1 MWTFLI
7 IKNIEIEKVV
17 CQGHGLQ
24 KVDLPAP
31 EGPDITKGSGPSPL
45 SSDDA
50 SAPDADSLL
59 AAAALWVG
67 AMMKGAWITILPP
80 SLPVSLVSDSV
91 GPLLMLI
98 SKGRGYA
105 TQ

>member
-1 MWTFLI
+1 M
-7 IKNIEIEKVV
+7 
-17 CQGHGLQ
+17 Q
-24 KVDLPAP
+24 KVNLPAP

-50 SAPDADSLL
+50 EADSLL

-98 SKGRGYA
+98 SNQGQGLCNVVNVG
-105 TQ
+105 

>member
-1 MWTFLI
+1 M
-7 IKNIEIEKVV
+7 
-17 CQGHGLQ
+17 Q
-24 KVDLPAP
+24 KVNLPAP

-45 SSDDA
+45 SPDDA

-59 AAAALWVG
+59 AAAAALWVG
-67 AMMKGAWITILPP
+67 AMMKGAWITIFPP